1 MSDPLG
7 PIRWIVGGRRLDARS
22 VLPPET
28 VTYVWRAHSNASLE
42 TPARDKTY
50 RLGGWASAKAGAVK
64 IARPQFLPFSP
75 VLNFRITAQGS
86 GSRLVLSEGLLFNS
100 WVALTFYGACAI
112 IVLATS
118 NGKLDS
124 GVLLGLLV
132 GAALF
137 LANRWVARNDID
149 LLLDHMM
156 TVTGTTPA
164 DEWPRE
170 PVQPSIVEPGRT
182 FGRRRG

>member
-1 MSDPLG
+1 MTDPLA

-28 VTYVWRAHSNASLE
+28 VTYVWRAHSNAFME

-75 VLNFRITAQGS
+75 VLNFKIKPQDT
-86 GSRLVLSEGLLFNS
+86 GSRLVLSEGLLLNS
-100 WVALTFYGACAI
+100 WFVLLFYLACAI
-112 IVLATS
+112 IVLGTS
-118 NGKLDS
+118 GGRLEP

-132 GAALF
+132 GAGLF

-164 DEWPRE
+164 DEWPLE
-170 PVQPSIVEPGRT
+170 PAQPSIVEPGGT
-182 FGRRRG
+182 FGRRRS